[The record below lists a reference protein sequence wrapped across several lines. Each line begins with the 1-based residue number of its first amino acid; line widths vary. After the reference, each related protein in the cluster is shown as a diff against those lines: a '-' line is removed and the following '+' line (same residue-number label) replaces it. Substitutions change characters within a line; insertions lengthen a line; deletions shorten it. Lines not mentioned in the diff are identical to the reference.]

1 MPKTLVSASLLSA
14 DPLNLKHE
22 LKLIEEAGIDWHHV
36 DVMDGHFVKN
46 LTFGPPLI
54 KAIKR
59 VSTKTLDVHLMISN
73 PEETA
78 SQYIEAG
85 ADYLTVHIEALKNP
99 EDFLKSLE
107 KKSIKVGLSLKP
119 KTPAKVLEP
128 FLPLLDLILVMSVEP
143 GFGGQAFI
151 EESYEKIRELSSMIQ
166 KQNLEKQ
173 ILISVDG
180 GVKDENAPKLQKAGA
195 HCLVAGS
202 FLYKAKDKNKAV
214 LSLKKN

>member
-1 MPKTLVSASLLSA
+1 MPKILVSASLLSA
-14 DPLNLKHE
+14 DPLNLKHD

-46 LTFGPPLI
+46 LTFGPPLL
-54 KAIKR
+54 KAIKK
-59 VSTKTLDVHLMISN
+59 VSTKALDVHLMISN

-78 SQYIEAG
+78 FQYIEAG

-99 EDFLKSLE
+99 EAFLKNLK

-119 KTPAKVLEP
+119 KTSAKVLEP
-128 FLPLLDLILVMSVEP
+128 FLHLLDLILVMSVEP

-151 EESYEKIRELSSMIQ
+151 EESYEKVKELSSMLQ
-166 KQNLEKQ
+166 EQNLEKKV
-173 ILISVDG
+173 LISVDG
-180 GVKDENAPKLQKAGA
+180 GVNNENAPKLQKAGA
-195 HCLVAGS
+195 RCLVAGS
-202 FLYKAKDKNKAV
+202 FLYKAKNRSKAV